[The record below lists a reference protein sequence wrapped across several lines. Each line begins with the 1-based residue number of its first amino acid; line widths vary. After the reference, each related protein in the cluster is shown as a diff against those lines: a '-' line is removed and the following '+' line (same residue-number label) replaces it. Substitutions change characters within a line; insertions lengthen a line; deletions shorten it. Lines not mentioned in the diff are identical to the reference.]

1 MDGLEN
7 TFQSRDANI
16 RPGGSPTDMLMKVV
30 DMTLVIGDNEIST
43 PFKKGTEVGYI
54 AFDKATIGDNGK
66 LTISAVA
73 AAEKLIYIIGKEM
86 NLTVGGKTF

>member
-30 DMTLVIGDNEIST
+30 DMTLVVGDNEIKKKK
-43 PFKKGTEVGYI
+43 KKGTEVGYI
-54 AFDKATIGDNGK
+54 AFDKAVVGEDGK
-66 LTISAVA
+66 LTIASTE

>member
-30 DMTLVIGDNEIST
+30 DISLVSGDNEIQT
-43 PFKKGTEVGYI
+43 PFKKGSEVGYI
-54 AFDKATIGDNGK
+54 AFDKATVGEDGK
-66 LTISAVA
+66 LTINATA
-73 AAEKLIYIIGKEM
+73 ASEKLIYIIGKEM

>member
-16 RPGGSPTDMLMKVV
+16 RPGGSPTDALLTVKDVS
-30 DMTLVIGDNEIST
+30 LVIGDNEIQTIYKEGS
-43 PFKKGTEVGYI
+43 EVGYI
-54 AFDKATIGDNGK
+54 AFNKATIGNDGK
-66 LTISAVA
+66 LTISSAS
-73 AAEKLIYIIGKEM
+73 AEDKLIYIIGREM

>member
-7 TFQSRDANI
+7 TFQARDANI

-30 DMTLVIGDNEIST
+30 DMTLIVGDNEIET
-43 PFKKGTEVGYI
+43 AFKKGSEVGYI
-54 AFDKATIGDNGK
+54 AFNKAVVGEDGK
-66 LTISAVA
+66 LTIASAEA
-73 AAEKLIYIIGKEM
+73 GEKLIYIIGREM

>member
-30 DMTLVIGDNEIST
+30 DISLVSGDNEIQT
-43 PFKKGTEVGYI
+43 PFKKGSEVGYI
-54 AFDKATIGDNGK
+54 AFDKATIGDDGK
-66 LTISAVA
+66 LTISSAS
-73 AAEKLIYIIGKEM
+73 AEDKLIYIIGREM

>member
-30 DMTLVIGDNEIST
+30 DISLVSGDNEIQT
-43 PFKKGTEVGYI
+43 PFKKGSEVGYI

-66 LTISAVA
+66 LTINATG

>member
-1 MDGLEN
+1 MNGLEN
-7 TFQSRDANI
+7 TFQARDANI

-30 DMTLVIGDNEIST
+30 DMSMKVGDNEVET

-66 LTISAVA
+66 LTISATG

>member
-1 MDGLEN
+1 M
-7 TFQSRDANI
+7 S
-16 RPGGSPTDMLMKVV
+16 
-30 DMTLVIGDNEIST
+30 LVIGDNEIST

-54 AFDKATIGDNGK
+54 AFDKAIIGEDGK
-66 LTISAVA
+66 LTIASAA

>member
-30 DMTLVIGDNEIST
+30 DMSMVIGDNEIET

-54 AFDKATIGDNGK
+54 AFDKATIGEDGK
-66 LTISAVA
+66 LTINATA
-73 AAEKLIYIIGKEM
+73 GAEKLIYIIGREM